1 MGTNGYMV
9 NPFMLTANLG
19 NSSSMLNNNLALNS
33 FGGGGGFPM
42 SLWSSFSQL
51 SPSMFTP
58 SFGMFDFMNSGF
70 MNGFINSII
79 PTSSFDRAQSG
90 CGQYVVDHKK
100 LESKYS
106 PMVEK
111 YAKQYGLDADVV
123 KAMVRRESGFNPS
136 LTSKKG
142 AMGLMQ
148 LMPGTAKSL
157 GVKNGYDPEQSI
169 AGGTKYLAQ
178 LLKRYNGDYRK
189 AVAAYNGGPGNI
201 DKKGIDFCEETR
213 NYHKAILGPA
223 QA

>member
-33 FGGGGGFPM
+33 LGGGCGFTMPM
-42 SLWSSFSQL
+42 WPSFGSLSG
-51 SPSMFTP
+51 SMFSP
-58 SFGMFDFMNSGF
+58 SFGMFDFMNFNGF
-70 MNGFINSII
+70 MNSII

-90 CGQYVVDHKK
+90 CGQYVVDHAK

-106 PMVEK
+106 PLVEK

-136 LTSKKG
+136 LTSKRG

-148 LMPGTAKSL
+148 LMPGTAKDL

-201 DKKGIDFCEETR
+201 DKKGIDFCAETR
-213 NYHKAILGPA
+213 KYHRAVLGSVSA
-223 QA
+223 